1 MSSRASILA
10 AVKANK
16 PEATPAPPVMQLHNS
31 TAIQYAN
38 AIEQF
43 STVAGS
49 IGAVVHHVPD
59 LTTIQKTWQQQL
71 QDGQRVVN
79 TIAAIGPVDNTVDI
93 DTPAA
98 RLETVDTA
106 YITGSLAVAENAAIW
121 VSEKNMVNRALPF
134 ICKQLVLVVYEKQV
148 VHNMHEAYSILPVAE
163 DGYGAFIAG
172 PSKTADIEQSLVI
185 GAHGPLGL
193 TIYIVANTGQV

>member
-16 PEATPAPPVMQLHNS
+16 PEATPAPPVMQLHSS

-43 STVAGS
+43 TTVAGS
-49 IGAVVHHVPD
+49 IGAVVHYVPD
-59 LTTIQKTWQQQL
+59 LVQIQETWQQQL
-71 QDGQRVVN
+71 QDGQRVIN
-79 TIAAIGPVDNTVDI
+79 TIATIGPVDNTVDTH
-93 DTPAA
+93 TPAA
-98 RLETVDTA
+98 ALETVDVA

-121 VSEKNMVNRALPF
+121 VTEKNMVNRALPF
-134 ICKQLVLVVYEKQV
+134 ICKQLVLVVYENQV
-148 VHNMHEAYSILPVAE
+148 VNNMHEAYGILPVAAE
-163 DGYGAFIAG
+163 GYGAFIAG

-193 TIYIVANTGQV
+193 TVYIVANTGHA

>member
-16 PEATPAPPVMQLHNS
+16 PEAAAAPPVMQLHKS

-38 AIEQF
+38 ALEQF
-43 STVAGS
+43 TTVAGS

-59 LTTIQKTWQQQL
+59 ITSIQEAWQQQL
-71 QDGQRVVN
+71 QDGQRVIN
-79 TIAAIGPVDNTVDI
+79 TIAGIGPVDQTVDTH
-93 DTPAA
+93 TPATE
-98 RLETVDTA
+98 LETVDVA

-121 VSEKNMVNRALPF
+121 VNEKNMVNRALPF
-134 ICKQLVLVVYEKQV
+134 ICKQLVLVVQEKQV
-148 VHNMHEAYSILPVAE
+148 VHNMHEAYSIVPVA
-163 DGYGAFIAG
+163 DGGYGAFIAG

-193 TIYIVANTGQV
+193 TIYIVADTVQA

>member
-16 PEATPAPPVMQLHNS
+16 PETVPAPPVMQLHSS

-38 AIEQF
+38 AVEQF
-43 STVAGS
+43 TTVAGT
-49 IGAVVHHVPD
+49 IGAVVHYVPD
-59 LTTIQKTWQQQL
+59 LAQVKQIWQQQL
-71 QDGQRVVN
+71 LDGQRVIN
-79 TIAAIGPVDNTVDI
+79 TITTIGPVDNTVDTH
-93 DTPAA
+93 TPAA
-98 RLETVDTA
+98 ALETVDVA

-121 VSEKNMVNRALPF
+121 VTEKNMVNRALPF
-134 ICKQLVLVVYEKQV
+134 ICKQLVLVIYENQV
-148 VHNMHEAYSILPVAE
+148 VHNMHEAYSILPVAAE
-163 DGYGAFIAG
+163 GYGAFIAG

-193 TIYIVANTGQV
+193 TVYIVAQNGQA